1 MEGVKYDGEKPMM
14 QLLPPR
20 ALVEVA
26 KVLTLGA
33 KKYAPDN
40 WKKLDNLQGRYTGA
54 ALRHIFEH
62 MIDPDAIDPESG
74 VTVLAH
80 AVCDLLF
87 KIEDTLERQDQSK
100 RAREADSNECRP
112 RRIVVGGGPTNYE
125 ESGVRDLKH
134 FLQYYSSL
142 QDHRGVED

>member
-1 MEGVKYDGEKPMM
+1 MM

-40 WKKLDNLQGRYTGA
+40 WKKLDDLQARYTGA

-62 MIDPDAIDPESG
+62 MIDPTATDPESG

-87 KIEDTLERQDQSK
+87 KIEDTLEKSSEERS
-100 RAREADSNECRP
+100 REANLDKHSSRDQP
-112 RRIVVGGGPTNYE
+112 VGGNAADHE
-125 ESGVRDLKH
+125 EGGVRNLKH

>member
-1 MEGVKYDGEKPMM
+1 LEGVKYDGEKPMM

-40 WKKLDNLQGRYTGA
+40 WKKLDNLSGRYTGA

-62 MIDPDAIDPESG
+62 MIDPEAIDPESG

-87 KIEDTLERQDQSK
+87 IIEDKLEKSQNEGT
-100 RAREADSNECRP
+100 RETNFDEHRTRSEP
-112 RRIVVGGGPTNYE
+112 VGVELSDNQK
-125 ESGVRDLKH
+125 SGVRDIKH

-142 QDHRGVED
+142 QDYRGVEG

>member
-62 MIDPDAIDPESG
+62 MIDPYAIDPESG

-87 KIEDTLERQDQSK
+87 KIEDTLEKSSEERP
-100 RAREADSNECRP
+100 READISEYRECP
-112 RRIVVGGGPTNYE
+112 VAFGSGKAYHE
-125 ESGVRDLKH
+125 EGSVRNLEH
-134 FLQYYSSL
+134 FLQYYASL
-142 QDHRGVED
+142 QDYRGVED

>member
-1 MEGVKYDGEKPMM
+1 LEGVKYDGEKPMM

-20 ALVEVA
+20 ATVEVA

-40 WKKLDNLQGRYTGA
+40 WKKLDNLPARYTGA
-54 ALRHIFEH
+54 ALRHIFEY
-62 MIDPDAIDPESG
+62 MIDPEAIDPESG

-87 KIEDTLERQDQSK
+87 IIEDKLEKSQSEGTREINFDEH
-100 RAREADSNECRP
+100 RARGEPIGGVSADH
-112 RRIVVGGGPTNYE
+112 E
-125 ESGVRDLKH
+125 EGGVRNLKH

>member
-1 MEGVKYDGEKPMM
+1 MM

-40 WKKLDNLQGRYTGA
+40 WKKLDNLSGRYTGA

-87 KIEDTLERQDQSK
+87 IIEDTLEKSSKERSREANVVEHRTRDQSP
-100 RAREADSNECRP
+100 RVGEADHQK
-112 RRIVVGGGPTNYE
+112 
-125 ESGVRDLKH
+125 SGVRNLKH

-142 QDHRGVED
+142 QDHRRVED